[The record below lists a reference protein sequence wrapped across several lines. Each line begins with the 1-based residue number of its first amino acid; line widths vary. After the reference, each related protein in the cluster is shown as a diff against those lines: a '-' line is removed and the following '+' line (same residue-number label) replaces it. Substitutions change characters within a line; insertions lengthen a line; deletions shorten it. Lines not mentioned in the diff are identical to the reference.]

1 MEKDLI
7 VELTVNENDD
17 TGVNIIS
24 FVESP
29 AIGVDF
35 MYFDDK
41 TTQRFKTVD
50 EDKRIVVGAAMLPD
64 EKIIRA
70 DADGKPYFV
79 YFSKDTVKICS
90 EMFLKRSN
98 QNGTN
103 IDHEKAISTGVT
115 VVESWIVE
123 NPDLDKSKHLGYDN
137 IPVGSWFVSYKVD
150 NDELWQKVKDGEVLG
165 FSVEGLFTQTI
176 ESEPTDEAKF
186 EKDVN
191 DILESCM
198 SKDEKIEALKE
209 KVEHFEAKHL

>member
-1 MEKDLI
+1 MKETL
-7 VELTVNENDD
+7 VELTVNEEDD
-17 TGVNIIS
+17 TGVSIIS

-41 TTQRFKTVD
+41 KTERFKTVD
-50 EDKRIVVGAAMLPD
+50 NDKRIVVGAAMLPK

-70 DADGKPYFV
+70 DADGNPYFV
-79 YFSKDTVKICS
+79 YFSEETVKQCS
-90 EMFLKRSN
+90 ELFFKRSN

-103 IDHEKAISTGVT
+103 IDHNLAVSSGVT

-123 NPDLDKSKHLGYDN
+123 NPELDKSKHLGYEN

-150 NDELWQKVKDGEVLG
+150 NDDLWKKVKNGEVLG
-165 FSVEGLFTQTI
+165 FSIEGLFTQTI
-176 ESEPTDEAKF
+176 KEDSIDKFESEMF
-186 EKDVN
+186 

-198 SKDEKIEALKE
+198 SKEEKIQALRE
-209 KVEHFEAKHL
+209 KVEHL